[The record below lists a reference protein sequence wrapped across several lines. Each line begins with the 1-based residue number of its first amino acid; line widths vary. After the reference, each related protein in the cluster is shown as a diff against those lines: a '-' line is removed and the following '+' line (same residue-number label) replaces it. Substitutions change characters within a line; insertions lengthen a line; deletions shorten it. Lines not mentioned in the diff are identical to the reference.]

1 MHGIVKNEKK
11 LFKSLLRLLLRLS
24 LNATYLKTDLKGK
37 NANVFVLNSWGL
49 KTGG

>member
-1 MHGIVKNEKK
+1 MVLLRMKKK